1 MSRRR
6 QDNNNWQNQRQ
17 YNWETQ
23 NERFR
28 SGSTSSL
35 GSLNNENDNTSGIRF
50 TTQNPLYNL
59 NVTLRV
65 HQRDQRRN
73 SQRRDQRSS
82 QSRGPGDAQNS
93 ILSGQRSST
102 FNYDD
107 FVRSLQDSLSPIP
120 PVPPKFPATATGPS
134 LPNPLSPLRSPFTP
148 SRAPSSIPGTKIPY
162 APYETSQG
170 PQFQGPRFQGPRFQE
185 LQFQSSSPSAGFSSR
200 FIPLPSKS
208 GHAGVPYWMPR
219 NRLVE
224 MQVGLPKSYTSYQK
238 KKKGKDKYSQ
248 IETHQ
253 EYIRWIRQKD
263 DVSISKM
270 KFQFETKSHGSK
282 NKVFAYKRNV
292 QDIID
297 VFLLP
302 ITYETEYQRRWSY
315 MIELVRPFG
324 QSILS
329 ADTSYVLFA
338 LLLGREEVMDKSE
351 VDVLG
356 TLSANYFNRP
366 NGTFQLRSIYI
377 KFLRWTQE
385 QVRDYVRQD
394 FEGELPIIL
403 DYFKRHHFITKM
415 IQY

>member
-6 QDNNNWQNQRQ
+6 RYDNNNWQNQRQ
-17 YNWETQ
+17 YKWETQ
-23 NERFR
+23 NQRLR

-35 GSLNNENDNTSGIRF
+35 GSLNDENDNTSGIRF
-50 TTQNPLYNL
+50 TTQNSLYNL

-65 HQRDQRRN
+65 HQSDQRRN
-73 SQRRDQRSS
+73 SQRRDQSS
-82 QSRGPGDAQNS
+82 QSKEPGNAQNL
-93 ILSGQRSST
+93 IPLGQRGST

-107 FVRSLQDSLSPIP
+107 FVRSLQAGLSSIP
-120 PVPPKFPATATGPS
+120 PVPPKFPATATATATGSS
-134 LPNPLSPLRSPFTP
+134 LPNPLSP
-148 SRAPSSIPGTKIPY
+148 SRPPSSIPVTNIPY
-162 APYETSQG
+162 APYKTSQG
-170 PQFQGPRFQGPRFQE
+170 PQFQGPR
-185 LQFQSSSPSAGFSSR
+185 FQSSSPSAGFSSR

-224 MQVGLPKSYTSYQK
+224 MQVGLPKSYASYQK

-253 EYIRWIRQKD
+253 EYIRWMRQKD

-270 KFQFETKSHGSK
+270 KFQFETKSHGSR

-292 QDIID
+292 QDISD

-302 ITYETEYQRRWSY
+302 ITYETGYQRRWSY

-324 QSILS
+324 QSISS

-338 LLLGREEVMDKSE
+338 LLLSREEVMNKNQA
-351 VDVLG
+351 DVLG

-377 KFLRWTQE
+377 KFLRWTKE

-403 DYFKRHHFITKM
+403 DHFKRQHFVTKM